1 MSRVIVEDSLTPSRD
16 ERRALIERVL
26 HSQAFGTSERLRE
39 LLVYLA
45 DRSNAE
51 QLIREQEIGVA
62 VFGRPEGYDT
72 SHDTLVRVQISN
84 LRKKLQQY
92 FEETNSEE
100 RWEIHIPKGNYAL
113 LYRPLSSELSH
124 SELRRENREP
134 ASAHRPLPV
143 RGLTA
148 SVVTETTPSL
158 RLTRS
163 TTFSMGIA
171 AGAAIALIMAAL
183 FFPRTNVR
191 SDRIP
196 AALASHPI
204 WAPFQASPVTLAIS
218 TPLFFFSEAGFERD
232 FRLNYAEDLAE
243 APHRLLR
250 QPASPEWDR
259 FASFSDLV
267 SVSRLQEYLTA
278 MGSRI
283 TVRSAREVSLSD
295 TRGKKTIVLGHPR
308 GAPFLFDAM
317 ADLNFRPP
325 PRSVALQSGFVNTA
339 PRSGESDTYGS
350 TENTPMERISEESPD
365 YALVT
370 SLRIAPDGDLLAVF
384 GNRVQTSS
392 LVVQKLLDPAF
403 VGQLNEA
410 VFRSDGNNYKSC
422 QIVLRVDY
430 SKGNP
435 IGAVYVTHRI
445 RK

>member
-1 MSRVIVEDSLTPSRD
+1 MNWVIMEGSLVPSRD
-16 ERRALIERVL
+16 ERRALIARVL
-26 HSQAFGTSERLRE
+26 QSQPFETSERLRE
-39 LLVYLA
+39 LLIYLA
-45 DRSNAE
+45 DRSNGE

-92 FEETNSEE
+92 FEEGNSEE

-113 LYRPLSSELSH
+113 LYRPLNSESRH
-124 SELRRENREP
+124 SESHQESREP
-134 ASAHRPLPV
+134 VSVHRV
-143 RGLTA
+143 LTG
-148 SVVTETTPSL
+148 VTEATQFS
-158 RLTRS
+158 RVFS
-163 TTFSMGIA
+163 TTTFWTGAA
-171 AGAAIALIMAAL
+171 AGAAIALIAAAL
-183 FFPRTNVR
+183 LFSRTTVHN
-191 SDRIP
+191 DRVP

-204 WAPFQASPVTLAIS
+204 WAPFRANPVTLAIS
-218 TPLFFFSEAGFERD
+218 TPLFFFSETGFERD

-259 FASFSDLV
+259 FASFGDVV
-267 SVSRLQEYLTA
+267 SVSRLQEYLGA
-278 MGSRI
+278 MGSPT
-283 TVRSAREVSLSD
+283 TVRSAREISLSD
-295 TRGKKTIVLGHPR
+295 ARGKKTIVLGHPR
-308 GAPFLFDAM
+308 GAPFLSGAM
-317 ADLNFRPP
+317 TDLDFQPP
-325 PRSVALQSGFVNTA
+325 SRSVPLQTGFINTA
-339 PRSGESDTYGS
+339 PRSGESSTYGS

-370 SLRIAPDGDLLAVF
+370 SLRISPDGDLLAVF
-384 GNRVQTSS
+384 GNRVQTTA
-392 LVVQKLLDPAF
+392 LVVQKLLDRAF

-410 VFRSDGNNYKSC
+410 VFRSAGSKYNSC

-445 RK
+445 K